1 MHSKVGLRPLAVT
14 TLLLIQLVTV
24 HLSCASLSLA
34 YQKITKE
41 ELKELLNSDKVVIL
55 DVRETKDWQSS
66 DYKIENAVRID
77 PHSTKLADLPF
88 SKDITLVLY

>member
-1 MHSKVGLRPLAVT
+1 MNSKLGLRPLAVAT
-14 TLLLIQLVTV
+14 ILLIQLVTV
-24 HLSCASLSLA
+24 HWSCANLSLA
-34 YQKITKE
+34 DQKMTKE
-41 ELKELLNSDKVVIL
+41 ELKELLNSDKVIVL

-77 PHSTKLADLPF
+77 PHSTNLANLPF